1 MPDEKE
7 EATAELVHRLGLD
20 GIENL
25 IYGDE
30 PSSNLF
36 TSLTV
41 GAHLRFW
48 PRWMDFYL
56 GNTKRCKKQFP
67 DEKAL
72 TAYYGASDTD
82 GWLEEI
88 RKNIRAALAENP
100 EYLVWHVADCTLE
113 EAWTRQFYYT
123 SKDVLRETAAI
134 YNAVSEEVPETV
146 EVLFENIFWPGLC
159 RLLPSE
165 IDYFFSLLKGSNVG
179 LVLDTGHF
187 MNTNPDLETE
197 ADGAEYI
204 CAMAEKLGS
213 MKNCSAGCTCPVPC
227 PGSTR
232 NPVPPCRRR
241 TWTEKPS

>member
-1 MPDEKE
+1 MKQSVSHYVMPDEKE

-88 RKNIRAALAENP
+88 RKNIRAALAEKP
-100 EYLVWHVADCTLE
+100 E
-113 EAWTRQFYYT
+113 
-123 SKDVLRETAAI
+123 
-134 YNAVSEEVPETV
+134 
-146 EVLFENIFWPGLC
+146 
-159 RLLPSE
+159 
-165 IDYFFSLLKGSNVG
+165 
-179 LVLDTGHF
+179 
-187 MNTNPDLETE
+187 
-197 ADGAEYI
+197 
-204 CAMAEKLGS
+204 
-213 MKNCSAGCTCPVPC
+213 
-227 PGSTR
+227 
-232 NPVPPCRRR
+232 
-241 TWTEKPS
+241 

>member
-1 MPDEKE
+1 MKQSVSHYVMPDEKE

-72 TAYYGASDTD
+72 T
-82 GWLEEI
+82 
-88 RKNIRAALAENP
+88 
-100 EYLVWHVADCTLE
+100 
-113 EAWTRQFYYT
+113 
-123 SKDVLRETAAI
+123 
-134 YNAVSEEVPETV
+134 
-146 EVLFENIFWPGLC
+146 
-159 RLLPSE
+159 
-165 IDYFFSLLKGSNVG
+165 
-179 LVLDTGHF
+179 
-187 MNTNPDLETE
+187 M
-197 ADGAEYI
+197 
-204 CAMAEKLGS
+204 
-213 MKNCSAGCTCPVPC
+213 
-227 PGSTR
+227 
-232 NPVPPCRRR
+232 VPPTRTAGLKKYGKISARRWR
-241 TWTEKPS
+241 KSRSTLCGMWQTVL

>member
-1 MPDEKE
+1 MKQSVSHYVMPDEKE

-88 RKNIRAALAENP
+88 RKNIRAALAEKP

-146 EVLFENIFWPGLC
+146 EVLLT
-159 RLLPSE
+159 
-165 IDYFFSLLKGSNVG
+165 
-179 LVLDTGHF
+179 VL
-187 MNTNPDLETE
+187 
-197 ADGAEYI
+197 
-204 CAMAEKLGS
+204 
-213 MKNCSAGCTCPVPC
+213 
-227 PGSTR
+227 
-232 NPVPPCRRR
+232 
-241 TWTEKPS
+241 

>member
-1 MPDEKE
+1 MKQSVSHYVMPDEKE

-72 TAYYGASDTD
+72 TAYYGACDTD

-88 RKNIRAALAENP
+88 RKNIRAALAEKP

-113 EAWTRQFYYT
+113 EAWTRQFYYF
-123 SKDVLRETAAI
+123 V
-134 YNAVSEEVPETV
+134 
-146 EVLFENIFWPGLC
+146 
-159 RLLPSE
+159 
-165 IDYFFSLLKGSNVG
+165 
-179 LVLDTGHF
+179 
-187 MNTNPDLETE
+187 
-197 ADGAEYI
+197 
-204 CAMAEKLGS
+204 
-213 MKNCSAGCTCPVPC
+213 
-227 PGSTR
+227 
-232 NPVPPCRRR
+232 
-241 TWTEKPS
+241 

>member
-1 MPDEKE
+1 LKQSVSHYVMPDEKE
-7 EATAELVHRLGLD
+7 EVTAELVHRLGLD

-56 GNTKRCKKQFP
+56 GNTKRYKKQFP

-88 RKNIRAALAENP
+88 RKNIRAALAEQLLL
-100 EYLVWHVADCTLE
+100 YVQTGQAA
-113 EAWTRQFYYT
+113 EALAALPR
-123 SKDVLRETAAI
+123 VGAGTA
-134 YNAVSEEVPETV
+134 
-146 EVLFENIFWPGLC
+146 L
-159 RLLPSE
+159 
-165 IDYFFSLLKGSNVG
+165 
-179 LVLDTGHF
+179 
-187 MNTNPDLETE
+187 
-197 ADGAEYI
+197 
-204 CAMAEKLGS
+204 
-213 MKNCSAGCTCPVPC
+213 SAH
-227 PGSTR
+227 
-232 NPVPPCRRR
+232 VPPSGAYGTRRR
-241 TWTEKPS
+241 RGRSRTRRSPSHRRCTRERRSGRTW